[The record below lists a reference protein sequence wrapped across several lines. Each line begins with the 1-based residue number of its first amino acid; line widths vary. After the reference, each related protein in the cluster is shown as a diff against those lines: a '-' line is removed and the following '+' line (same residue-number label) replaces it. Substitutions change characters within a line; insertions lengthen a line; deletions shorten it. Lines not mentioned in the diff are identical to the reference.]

1 MDIPL
6 QLRSTD
12 GAPLEDSSRYRH
24 IVGSLV
30 HLTIT
35 RPDIAHGVHILSQ
48 LYLPRPQFIMV
59 IYLVWCDIYEGQD
72 QDVYFMLIALYS
84 FMLTLMPLGLVIPLN
99 DVLLLVSV
107 FFLDLLL
114 LHGNPRSKEPFVD
127 LVMKQKL
134 FGCDGYWQILVSLVT
149 LHLFYVITWVLYRFP
164 KILSS
169 MNLLNIL
176 VLMHHPLGLI
186 VIKRLLIFNMCL
198 QNLN

>member
-12 GAPLEDSSRYRH
+12 GAPLEDSSHYRR

-114 LHGNPRSKEPFVD
+114 LHGSPRSKLLNHVLVQRPNLELLTLLLRRSYGFDGCWLILVF
-127 LVMKQKL
+127 LVML
-134 FGCDGYWQILVSLVT
+134 P
-149 LHLFYVITWVLYRFP
+149 HLFYVTTQEPSKSPI
-164 KILSS
+164 IL
-169 MNLLNIL
+169 
-176 VLMHHPLGLI
+176 
-186 VIKRLLIFNMCL
+186 
-198 QNLN
+198 